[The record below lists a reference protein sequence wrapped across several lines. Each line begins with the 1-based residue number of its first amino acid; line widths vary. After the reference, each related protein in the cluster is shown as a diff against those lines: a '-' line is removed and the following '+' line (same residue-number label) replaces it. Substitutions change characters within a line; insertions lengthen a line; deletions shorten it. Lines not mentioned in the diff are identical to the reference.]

1 MEDEFRGIVDL
12 LEKKGYGFEGEK
24 GEKIVEIEIPAEMK
38 DEVEKYHNELV
49 EKIVENDDSL
59 MEKYLA
65 GEKIP
70 LEDLKKT
77 LRQAVIG
84 YKLVPVFCGS
94 ALKNKGVQ
102 FALDAV
108 ADYLPS
114 PSDMPAIKGHDPKTE
129 AEIIVHAKDD
139 EPLAALAFKLQN
151 DPFVG
156 QLIYFRVYSGV
167 LNAGLPTFTTLPP
180 ATKKESA
187 EF

>member
-1 MEDEFRGIVDL
+1 M
-12 LEKKGYGFEGEK
+12 
-24 GEKIVEIEIPAEMK
+24 EIPAEMK

-94 ALKNKGVQ
+94 ALKNKGCS
-102 FALDAV
+102 LSWT
-108 ADYLPS
+108 LWR
-114 PSDMPAIKGHDPKTE
+114 
-129 AEIIVHAKDD
+129 IICRRR
-139 EPLAALAFKLQN
+139 PICR
-151 DPFVG
+151 P
-156 QLIYFRVYSGV
+156 
-167 LNAGLPTFTTLPP
+167 
-180 ATKKESA
+180 
-187 EF
+187 

>member
-1 MEDEFRGIVDL
+1 MPEANGRPSNVTVSYENSFQTILDRLTQNAVGFNFPSV
-12 LEKKGYGFEGEK
+12 LEGRVSGHCGPLGKERLQIWKAKKGE
-24 GEKIVEIEIPAEMK
+24 IVVEMEIPAEMK

-59 MEKYLA
+59 MEKYSRR
-65 GEKIP
+65 KNP

-114 PSDMPAIKGHDPKTE
+114 PSDMPRIK
-129 AEIIVHAKDD
+129 
-139 EPLAALAFKLQN
+139 
-151 DPFVG
+151 
-156 QLIYFRVYSGV
+156 
-167 LNAGLPTFTTLPP
+167 
-180 ATKKESA
+180 
-187 EF
+187 